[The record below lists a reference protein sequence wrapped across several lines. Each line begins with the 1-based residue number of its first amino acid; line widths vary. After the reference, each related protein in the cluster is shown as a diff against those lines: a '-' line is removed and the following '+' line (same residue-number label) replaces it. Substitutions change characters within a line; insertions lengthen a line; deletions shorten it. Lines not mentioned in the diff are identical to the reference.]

1 MTKNTIEECAS
12 SFIKL
17 KTKEYT
23 IEYFNENTYINIL
36 DELKI
41 KYPNIIIE
49 YSDIS
54 DFEYWFTNYERE
66 VFNTDNN
73 NLVLSKNY

>member
-17 KTKEYT
+17 KTKEYI

-54 DFEYWFTNYERE
+54 NFEYWFTNYERE